1 MEITE
6 AMEINKIGFKLSEI
20 IDGKIAGQMLLSKNE
35 EVMVVYDVKGL
46 QEGDSYNLLFDNL
59 FTVNVTLSE

>member
-1 MEITE
+1 
-6 AMEINKIGFKLSEI
+6 MEINKIGFKLSEI

-46 QEGDSYNLLFDNL
+46 QEGDSYNLLFDNP